1 MDRQRIG
8 LDAYGIP
15 DSLVLSKQCNPTKGT
30 LFPGTIKINI
40 CIIIFLYIGKK
51 ATQQFK
57 MENISDHARLHSLPR
72 NSNDPSLVLRQ
83 PELMAG
89 HRSEISLFIYTLGI
103 DLGQYYSIALI
114 KR

>member
-1 MDRQRIG
+1 MDRQRFG